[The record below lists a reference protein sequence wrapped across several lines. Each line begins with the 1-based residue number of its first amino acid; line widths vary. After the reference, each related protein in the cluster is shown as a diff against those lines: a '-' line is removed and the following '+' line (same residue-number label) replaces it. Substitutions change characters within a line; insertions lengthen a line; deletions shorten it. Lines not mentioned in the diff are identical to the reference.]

1 MNKVKFS
8 GWKYGER
15 CLSSQGNRTIIMQ
28 MPFEIQ
34 LDLAA
39 VVESPRT
46 YYTEPT
52 EHEGGWTMF
61 FQVFVIWQSKNVL
74 LLAAPDLQTIRRL
87 CLHVPRKSMKEAE
100 GGWLKYTHINSTRY
114 MDREWAKEQGVH
126 NVSFSKFKVILT
138 LNSLLQTTF
147 FGLKTLMKR
156 LMNIMLPENKLF
168 FHKNFL
174 QQNQTSDKPIILSR
188 NCNPIC
194 GKTKTHRERPLM
206 TSDFRV
212 QGKIRRTW

>member
-15 CLSSQGNRTIIMQ
+15 WLSSQGNRTIIMQ

-46 YYTEPT
+46 YYTEPS
-52 EHEGGWTMF
+52 EPEGEWTMF
-61 FQVFVIWQSKNVL
+61 FQVFVLWQSKNAL
-74 LLAAPDLQTIRRL
+74 LLSPTQPDLQTIQCL

-126 NVSFSKFKVILT
+126 NVSFSKFKIIST

-156 LMNIMLPENKLF
+156 LMNIMLPENFSTKTF
-168 FHKNFL
+168 SNRIK
-174 QQNQTSDKPIILSR
+174 QVIILFQ
-188 NCNPIC
+188 
-194 GKTKTHRERPLM
+194 HM
-206 TSDFRV
+206 Y
-212 QGKIRRTW
+212 

>member
-46 YYTEPT
+46 YYTEPS
-52 EHEGGWTMF
+52 EPEGGWTMF
-61 FQVFVIWQSKNVL
+61 FQVFVLWQSKNAL
-74 LLAAPDLQTIRRL
+74 LLPPTPPDLQTIRCL

-126 NVSFSKFKVILT
+126 NVSFSKFKAILT

-156 LMNIMLPENKLF
+156 LMNIMLPEKKTIFPQKLSPTESNK
-168 FHKNFL
+168 
-174 QQNQTSDKPIILSR
+174 
-188 NCNPIC
+188 
-194 GKTKTHRERPLM
+194 
-206 TSDFRV
+206 
-212 QGKIRRTW
+212 W